1 MMIREKDTNSSLII
15 WVVIFSRCFVFCSV
29 YSFNYTIEN
38 KIMVFFLRKFP
49 NSQWI
54 YSFMWLTVLYH
65 SISFTLYGEKCPY
78 TPEFFSWQLLLS
90 FYVGWYLILRRITT
104 TICHHHQRQLCWQI
118 PDRSKQIED
127 SWFLIVLVFLHDI
140 LSQEEDLFLVVE
152 LVLVLSG
159 CWLSQNF
166 LKQFNP
172 NPTPPKWQNGMKPGP
187 GKYSDSDFEIDF

>member
-49 NSQWI
+49 YSQWI
-54 YSFMWLTVLYH
+54 YSFMWLTVYSQVSLYPW
-65 SISFTLYGEKCPY
+65 I
-78 TPEFFSWQLLLS
+78 FFMAVAAIILCWLD
-90 FYVGWYLILRRITT
+90 LILRRITT

-127 SWFLIVLVFLHDI
+127 SWFFIVLVFLHDI

-159 CWLSQNF
+159 VLVVSKFSETIQ
-166 LKQFNP
+166 
-172 NPTPPKWQNGMKPGP
+172 PKPHSPKMAEW
-187 GKYSDSDFEIDF
+187 DEARTWEI